1 MYRQML
7 LDIMEWLSETR
18 QVLELLGTW
27 RILFRQFITSNHLD
41 SAVISDTLIQENTS
55 QQGRVLYSNIL
66 LVVIKKILP
75 APALHLTIY

>member
-1 MYRQML
+1 ML

-41 SAVISDTLIQENTS
+41 SAVTSDTLIQENTA

>member
-1 MYRQML
+1 ML

-41 SAVISDTLIQENTS
+41 SEVTSDTLIQENTS

-66 LVVIKKILP
+66 LDVIKKILP
-75 APALHLTIY
+75 APTLHLTIY